1 MTHQE
6 KTANWLNALQ
16 QQVHTLI
23 SKMTTSKMLNDDWDD
38 YMNAAYNEALE
49 IRNNI
54 NNMLAN
60 LNEDGSEE

>member
-16 QQVHTLI
+16 QQVYTLV
-23 SKMTTSKMLNDDWDD
+23 SKMTTSKVLNDNWDD
-38 YMNAAYNEALE
+38 NMNAAYNEALE

-54 NNMLAN
+54 YNMLAN
-60 LNEDGSEE
+60 LAEDGSDE

>member
-16 QQVHTLI
+16 QQVYILI
-23 SKMTTSKMLNDDWDD
+23 SKMTTSKVLNDNWDD
-38 YMNAAYNEALE
+38 NMNAAYNEALE

-60 LNEDGSEE
+60 LAEDGSDE